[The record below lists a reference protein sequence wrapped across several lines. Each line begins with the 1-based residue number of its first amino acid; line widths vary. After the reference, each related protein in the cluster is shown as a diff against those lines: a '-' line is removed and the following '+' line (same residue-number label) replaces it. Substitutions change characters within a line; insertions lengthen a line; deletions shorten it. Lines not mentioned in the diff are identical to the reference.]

1 MGAGSA
7 DRGQCLAGL
16 SLYQGRL
23 IVTDRLTPGRAQ
35 SQQQEATM
43 MLLASNYDQ
52 SRFLNAVD
60 LDSEKKFRIK
70 EVTEEELGQDRDKTK
85 KLVVWFTN
93 DKRGLVLNKT
103 NNRVL
108 RGAFGNDCSAWKD
121 KIVVVFPTT
130 VEFRGK
136 MVPGLRV
143 RIPAPKQAAT
153 STGNG
158 QAAVTAAAPQPTQQ
172 PASQLDEF
180 GQTQSLE
187 KPSLSDDPDDEILF

>member
-1 MGAGSA
+1 M
-7 DRGQCLAGL
+7 
-16 SLYQGRL
+16 
-23 IVTDRLTPGRAQ
+23 V
-35 SQQQEATM
+35 
-43 MLLASNYDQ
+43 LLASEFDKSKYL
-52 SRFLNAVD
+52 RAED
-60 LDSEKKFRIK
+60 LKAEKKLRIEK
-70 EVTEEELGQDRDKTK
+70 VTVEVMADKK
-85 KLVVWFTN
+85 QKLTVWFTN
-93 DKRGLVLNKT
+93 DPRGLVLNKT

-108 RGAFGNDCSAWKD
+108 RGAFGDDVSGWKD

-158 QAAVTAAAPQPTQQ
+158 QAAVTAAAQPTQQPASQQ

-180 GQTQSLE
+180 GQTQSPE
-187 KPSLSDDPDDEILF
+187 KPSLSNDLDDEIGF

>member
-1 MGAGSA
+1 
-7 DRGQCLAGL
+7 
-16 SLYQGRL
+16 
-23 IVTDRLTPGRAQ
+23 
-35 SQQQEATM
+35 
-43 MLLASNYDQ
+43 MLLASEFDKSKYL
-52 SRFLNAVD
+52 RAED
-60 LDSEKKFRIK
+60 LKAEKKLRIEK
-70 EVTEEELGQDRDKTK
+70 VTVEVMADKK
-85 KLVVWFTN
+85 QKLTVWFTN
-93 DKRGLVLNKT
+93 DPRGLVLNKT

-108 RGAFGNDCSAWKD
+108 RGAFGDDVSGWKD

-172 PASQLDEF
+172 PASQQPASQLDEF
-180 GQTQSLE
+180 GQTQSPE
-187 KPSLSDDPDDEILF
+187 KPSLSNDLDDEIGF

>member
-1 MGAGSA
+1 M
-7 DRGQCLAGL
+7 
-16 SLYQGRL
+16 
-23 IVTDRLTPGRAQ
+23 V
-35 SQQQEATM
+35 
-43 MLLASNYDQ
+43 LLASEFDKSKYL
-52 SRFLNAVD
+52 RAED
-60 LDSEKKFRIK
+60 LKAEKKLRIEK
-70 EVTEEELGQDRDKTK
+70 VTVEVMADKK
-85 KLVVWFTN
+85 QKLTVWFTN
-93 DKRGLVLNKT
+93 DPRGLVLNKT

-108 RGAFGNDCSAWKD
+108 RGAFGDDVSGWKD

-172 PASQLDEF
+172 PASQQPASQLDEF
-180 GQTQSLE
+180 GQTQSPE
-187 KPSLSDDPDDEILF
+187 KPSLSNDLDDEIGF